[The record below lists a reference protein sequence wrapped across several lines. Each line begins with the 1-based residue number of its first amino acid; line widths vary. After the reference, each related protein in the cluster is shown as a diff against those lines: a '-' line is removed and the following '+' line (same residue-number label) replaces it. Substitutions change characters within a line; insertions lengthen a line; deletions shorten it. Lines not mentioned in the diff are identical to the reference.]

1 MLGIGGRSMYHCH
14 VCFYLI
20 SRQSAEFG
28 AVRDMPPLERFT
40 HTFVESGEPR
50 PELLEKADVVL
61 LDLRGQDLPGTL
73 AAIRQGRKGSAQV
86 ILLGEKEQT
95 SLLTAGDLEEVRD
108 IWTLPMTETELR
120 FRFLRW
126 QEGCKAEKDAW
137 ETRQFLEETI
147 DHIPNLI
154 WYKTRDGIHE
164 KVNDSFC
171 RTVNKTKEQVQGRG
185 HAYIWDVEQ
194 DDPACIESERIVME
208 SKATCVSEE
217 TVMTGEGIKLLT
229 TYKSPLYDLD
239 GSVMGTVGVA
249 IDITQERDYEQ
260 DILRKNR
267 TLETIFTTL
276 DCGVM
281 RHSLDGSQIY
291 SVNQAALRILGYG
304 SREELLADRFDTV
317 ANSVLDE
324 DKPILRQA
332 IQSLKKVGDSV
343 SVEYRVRHDDG
354 KLLHIMGRVKLVEE
368 NGIPLYQRF
377 LLDIT
382 EQKRQENAEREEQER
397 YHMELVHALSTDYN
411 LVCYF
416 DLDTGVGSALRI
428 NGCPYGVLESIFSH
442 PLLKESMEKYI
453 STCVYE
459 EDREAMRLATSREH
473 LAAELEEKGTC
484 YANYR
489 TLCNGEIKYFQL
501 KAVRAGEWDT
511 ARGIVLGLKSVD
523 GETRSELEKKSLLEE
538 ALQQA
543 NRANQAKTTFLSNMS
558 HDIRTPMNAII
569 GFTTLAAGHIDNKEQ
584 VEGYL
589 KKIMTSGNHMLSL
602 INDILDMSRIE
613 SGKIHLD
620 EEPCNLPEILN
631 GLRSIVQMEAQSKR
645 LELEVAQPSLKHEE
659 VFCDKLRLN
668 QILLNLVG
676 NAIKYTNAGG
686 SVWVALEE
694 LPGAPAGLGNYC
706 FRVRD
711 NGIGMGAEFLEHIFE
726 PFERERNSTI
736 SGIQGTGLGMAITKS
751 IVDMMK
757 GTIQVESEQG
767 VGTTVTVDL
776 PLRLW
781 NEEGGALGFA
791 SLQPQGQGHGGV
803 RGGHTG
809 RILLVEDNELNQEI
823 AVAILEEAGF
833 SVEVAENGQVAVEK
847 LVSRG
852 GGYYRLVLMDIQMP
866 VMNGYQATETIRE
879 LGDRALAS
887 IPIIA
892 MTANAFEEDKREA
905 LRHGMNGHIAKPI
918 DVGVLLDTLDEI
930 LR

>member
-1 MLGIGGRSMYHCH
+1 MYHCH
-14 VCFYLI
+14 VCLYLI
-20 SRQSAEFG
+20 SGRPEEFR
-28 AVRDMPPLERFT
+28 AVRALPPLERFT
-40 HTFVESGEPR
+40 HTFLESGEMR
-50 PELLEKADVVL
+50 PELLEKADVIL
-61 LDLRGQDLPGTL
+61 FDLRGQSMPGSLSALL
-73 AAIRQGRKGSAQV
+73 AGKKEAAQV
-86 ILLGEKEQT
+86 LLLGEKEQT
-95 SLLTAGDLEEVRD
+95 ACLTNRDLEGVQD
-108 IWTLPMTETELR
+108 IWTLPMGEEELR

-126 QEGCKAEKDAW
+126 QEGYKADKDAW

-154 WYKTRDGIHE
+154 WYKTKDGIHE

-208 SKATCVSEE
+208 SKATYVSEE
-217 TVMTGEGIKLLT
+217 TVMTGEGTKLLT

-249 IDITQERDYEQ
+249 IDITQERDYEKE
-260 DILRKNR
+260 IVRKNQ

-281 RHSLDGSQIY
+281 RHSLDGSKIY

-304 SREELLADRFDTV
+304 SKEELLANGFDTV
-317 ANSVLDE
+317 ANSVVDE
-324 DKPILRQA
+324 DKPALRQA

-343 SVEYRVRHDDG
+343 GVEYRVRHDDG
-354 KLLHIMGRVKLVEE
+354 KLLHIMGSVKLVEE
-368 NGIPLYQRF
+368 NGRPLYQRF
-377 LLDIT
+377 LLDCT
-382 EQKRQENAEREEQER
+382 EQKRQENAAREEQER

-428 NGCPYGVLESIFSH
+428 NNCPYGVLDDIFGH
-442 PLLKESMEKYI
+442 PMLEESMEKYI
-453 STCVYE
+453 SSCVYE

-473 LAAELEEKGTC
+473 LEAELEEKGIC

-489 TLCNGEIKYFQL
+489 TLCKEGIKYFQL
-501 KAVRAGEWDT
+501 KVVRAGEWDT
-511 ARGIVLGLKSVD
+511 ARGIVLGLRSVD

-620 EEPCNLPEILN
+620 EEPCNLPEVLN

-645 LELEVAQPSLKHEE
+645 LELEVAQPALEHGE
-659 VFCDKLRLN
+659 VCCDKLRLN

-676 NAIKYTNAGG
+676 NAIKYTNSGG
-686 SVWVALEE
+686 SVWVTLEE
-694 LPGAPAGLGNYC
+694 RPGAPAGFGNYR

-711 NGIGMGAEFLEHIFE
+711 TGIGMSAEFLEHIFE

-757 GTIQVESEQG
+757 GDIRVESQQG

-776 PLRLW
+776 TLRLW
-781 NEEGGALGFA
+781 NDEDGEPGFA
-791 SLQPQGQGHGGV
+791 SLQSQGQGRGGD
-803 RGGHTG
+803 RSGHTG

-833 SVEVAENGQVAVEK
+833 SVEVAENGQVAVEY
-847 LVSRG
+847 LVNRG
-852 GGYYRLVLMDIQMP
+852 TGYYRLVLMDIQMP

-879 LGDRALAS
+879 LGDRELAS

>member
-1 MLGIGGRSMYHCH
+1 MYHCH
-14 VCFYLI
+14 TRIYLI
-20 SRQSAEFG
+20 SARPGEFG
-28 AVRDMPPLERFT
+28 VLREMPPLERFT
-40 HTFVESGEPR
+40 HTFEESVEPQA
-50 PELLEKADVVL
+50 ELLKTAHL
-61 LDLRGQDLPGTL
+61 ILADLRGQDIPGTL
-73 AAIRQGRKGSAQV
+73 AAIWKGKKGDAQV
-86 ILLGEKEQT
+86 ILLGERET
-95 SLLTAGDLEEVRD
+95 LNTLTAGDLGGARD
-108 IWTLPMTETELR
+108 LWTLPMTEDELK
-120 FRFLRW
+120 FHFARW
-126 QEGCKAEKDAW
+126 QEACKREKDAW

-147 DHIPNLI
+147 NHIPNLI
-154 WYKTRDGIHE
+154 WYKTKDGIHE

-171 RTVNKTKEQVQGRG
+171 RTVNKTKEQVQGKG

-208 SKATCVSEE
+208 SRSTCVSEE
-217 TVMTGEGIKLLT
+217 TVMTGDGTKLLT

-249 IDITQERDYEQ
+249 IDITQERDYEKE
-260 DILRKNR
+260 ILRKNQ

-281 RHSLDGSQIY
+281 RHSLDGSEIY

-304 SREELLADRFDTV
+304 SREELLSDGFDTV
-317 ANSVLDE
+317 ANSVVDE

-354 KLLHIMGRVKLVEE
+354 KLLHIMGSVKLVEE

-382 EQKRQENAEREEQER
+382 EQKRQEDAQRAEQER

-428 NGCPYGVLESIFSH
+428 NGCPYGVLDGIFGH
-442 PLLKESMEKYI
+442 PMLAESMEKYI
-453 STCVYE
+453 ASCVYE

-473 LAAELEEKGTC
+473 LAAELEEKGIC

-511 ARGIVLGLKSVD
+511 ARGVVLGLRSVD
-523 GETRSELEKKSLLEE
+523 EETRSELEKKSLLEE
-538 ALQQA
+538 ALRQA

-569 GFTTLAAGHIDNKEQ
+569 GFTTLATSHIDQKEQ

-589 KKIMTSGNHMLSL
+589 KKIMTSGNHMLNL

-613 SGKIHLD
+613 SGKIRLD
-620 EEPCNLPEILN
+620 EEPCHLPELFG
-631 GLRSIVQMEAQSKR
+631 GLKSIVQMEAQSKR
-645 LELEVAQPSLKHEE
+645 LELEIPRPILTHET
-659 VFCDKLRLN
+659 VLCDKLRMN

-686 SVWVALEE
+686 KVWVTLEE
-694 LPGAPAGLGNYC
+694 LPGAPAGFGSY
-706 FRVRD
+706 RVRVKD
-711 NGIGMGAEFLEHIFE
+711 TGIGMSEDFIGHIFE

-736 SGIQGTGLGMAITKS
+736 SGIQGTGLGMAITKN

-757 GTIQVESEQG
+757 GDIQVESEPG

-776 PLRLW
+776 SLRLCD
-781 NEEGGALGFA
+781 
-791 SLQPQGQGHGGV
+791 GHGEADPVSSAGRRPEPAG
-803 RGGHTG
+803 RGSHTG
-809 RILLVEDNELNQEI
+809 RILLAEDNELNQEI

-847 LVSRG
+847 LAEKG
-852 GGYYRLVLMDIQMP
+852 PGYYRLVLMDIQMP
-866 VMNGYQATETIRE
+866 VMDGYHAAEAIRAMEDRE
-879 LGDRALAS
+879 LAA

-892 MTANAFEEDKREA
+892 MTANAFEEDKQEA
-905 LRHGMNGHIAKPI
+905 LRRGMNGHIPKPI
-918 DVGVLLDTLDEI
+918 DVGLLLDTLDEI
-930 LR
+930 LS